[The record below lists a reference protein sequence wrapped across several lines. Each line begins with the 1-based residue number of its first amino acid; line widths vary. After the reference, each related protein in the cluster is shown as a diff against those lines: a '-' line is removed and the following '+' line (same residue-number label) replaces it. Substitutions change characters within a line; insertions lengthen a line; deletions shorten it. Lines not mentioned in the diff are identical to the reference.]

1 MKKYL
6 IALLALLA
14 LCGCASNKAQM
25 DAANDAAMAPPRAVP
40 APPGPQT
47 PGSLWTERQGGLF
60 SDNKGGHV
68 GDIVT
73 VAIFERASASQEA
86 TTSTGRQ
93 SSAGAGIANLFGL
106 EKNIATING
115 AIDPGALLEA
125 EYTSDFSG
133 SGKTSRKED
142 LVATLSTQVVE
153 VLPNGNLRI
162 HGNKT
167 VTVNNED
174 QIVTLTGV
182 VRPADIS
189 SGNIVNSKNILDAR
203 ISYTGKG
210 VISDKQKQGWLV
222 RILDNV
228 WPF

>member
-1 MKKYL
+1 MKKCL
-6 IALLALLA
+6 ILFLGLFVLS
-14 LCGCASNKAQM
+14 GCASKNV
-25 DAANDAAMAPPRAVP
+25 DVDPMASPSMLPSRSIP

-47 PGSLWTERQGGLF
+47 AGSLWTERQGGLF
-60 SDNKGGHV
+60 GDNKGAHV
-68 GDIVT
+68 GDIIT

-86 TTSTGRQ
+86 TTETGRQ
-93 SSAGAGIANLFGL
+93 SSTSAGLSSLFGL

-115 AIDPGALLEA
+115 AIDPAALLGA
-125 EYTSDFSG
+125 KYSSDFSG

-153 VLPNGNLRI
+153 VLPNSNLRI
-162 HGNKT
+162 HGSKT

-174 QIVTLTGV
+174 QVVSLAGV
-182 VRPADIS
+182 VRSSDIS

-222 RILDNV
+222 RLLDNV